1 MLSQRDVAFSQG
13 VYFLATGIW
22 PLVHMGSFEAMTGPK
37 ADKWLVRTVG
47 VLVGVAGGVLLR
59 AAARNRV
66 TPEISALGV
75 ASSASLGAVDTLYAI
90 RGDSS
95 RIYLA
100 DSAVH
105 GAFVAGWAQARDE
118 ATPEVR
124 RPARS
129 IETPKF

>member
-13 VYFLATGIW
+13 VYFLATGMW
-22 PLVHMGSFEAMTGPK
+22 PLLHLESFESMTGPK

-47 VLVGVAGGVLLR
+47 MLVGVTGAVLLR
-59 AAARNRV
+59 AAVRDRV

-75 ASSASLGAVDTLYAI
+75 ASAASLGAVDTLYAI
-90 RGDSS
+90 RGHVS

-105 GAFVAGWAQARDE
+105 GAFVAGWAQAIDT
-118 ATPEVR
+118 TPEVR
-124 RPARS
+124 PPARN
-129 IETPKF
+129 IQPPKF

>member
-22 PLVHMGSFEAMTGPK
+22 PLVHMESFEAMTGPK

-105 GAFVAGWAQARDE
+105 GAFVAGWAQARDV
-118 ATPEVR
+118 APEVR

-129 IETPKF
+129 IEPPKF

>member
-22 PLVHMGSFEAMTGPK
+22 PLVHMESFEAMTGPK

-105 GAFVAGWAQARDE
+105 GAFVAGWAQAIDT
-118 ATPEVR
+118 TPEVR
-124 RPARS
+124 PPARN
-129 IETPKF
+129 IQPPKF

>member
-13 VYFLATGIW
+13 VYFLATGMW
-22 PLVHMGSFEAMTGPK
+22 PLVHMESFEAMSGSK

-47 VLVGVAGGVLLR
+47 ALVGATGAVLLR

-75 ASSASLGAVDTLYAI
+75 AASAGLGAVDTLYAI
-90 RGDSS
+90 RGHVS

-105 GAFVAGWAQARDE
+105 GAFVAGWAQALD

-129 IETPKF
+129 VEPPKF

>member
-13 VYFLATGIW
+13 VYFLATGMW
-22 PLVHMGSFEAMTGPK
+22 PLLHLESFESMTGPK

-47 VLVGVAGGVLLR
+47 MLVGVTGALLLR
-59 AAARNRV
+59 AAVRDRV

-75 ASSASLGAVDTLYAI
+75 ASAASLGAVDTLYAI
-90 RGDSS
+90 RGHVS

-105 GAFVAGWAQARDE
+105 GAFVAGWAQARDK

>member
-13 VYFLATGIW
+13 VYFLATGMW
-22 PLVHMGSFEAMTGPK
+22 PLLHLESFESMTGPK

-47 VLVGVAGGVLLR
+47 MLVGVTGALLLR
-59 AAARNRV
+59 AAVRDRV

-75 ASSASLGAVDTLYAI
+75 ASAASLGAVDTLYAI
-90 RGDSS
+90 RGHVS

-105 GAFVAGWAQARDE
+105 GAFVAGWAQAIDT
-118 ATPEVR
+118 TPEVR
-124 RPARS
+124 PPARN
-129 IETPKF
+129 IQPPKF

>member
-22 PLVHMGSFEAMTGPK
+22 PLVHMESFAAMTGSR

-47 VLVGVAGGVLLR
+47 VLVGATGAVLLR

-75 ASSASLGAVDTLYAI
+75 AASASLGSVDTLYTI
-90 RGDSS
+90 RGHVS

-105 GAFVAGWAQARDE
+105 GAFVAGWAQAHD

-124 RPARS
+124 PRAGSLDP
-129 IETPKF
+129 PKF

>member
-13 VYFLATGIW
+13 VYFLATGMW
-22 PLVHMGSFEAMTGPK
+22 PLLHLQSFESMTGPK

-47 VLVGVAGGVLLR
+47 MLVGVTGAVLLR
-59 AAARNRV
+59 AAVRDRV

-75 ASSASLGAVDTLYAI
+75 ASAASLGAVDTLYAI
-90 RGDSS
+90 RGQVS

-105 GAFVAGWAQARDE
+105 GAFVAGWAQAIDT
-118 ATPEVR
+118 TPEVR
-124 RPARS
+124 PPARN
-129 IETPKF
+129 IQPPKF